1 MHRRRRVIGRGFK
14 GTTRPMHKTY
24 VARVLNK
31 VVAAADLRGP
41 DGTLL
46 DYTAH
51 DFRRIFA
58 TDALAAGLPPHII
71 QKLLGHAALATTQGA
86 PSSGHG
92 QR

>member
-1 MHRRRRVIGRGFK
+1 
-14 GTTRPMHKTY
+14 MHKTY